1 MQGRNRIASDFKY
14 SPPCF
19 LCQDRRLMRGVQS
32 ISLLVLAAILAVV
45 SEQLTEY
52 ALKEEH
58 CENFGPCLNECVKK
72 LPPNRQ
78 FTEIVREPASSSV

>member
-1 MQGRNRIASDFKY
+1 
-14 SPPCF
+14 
-19 LCQDRRLMRGVQS
+19 MRGYSV
-32 ISLLVLAAILAVV
+32 SLLVLGLCRGVV

-78 FTEIVREPASSSV
+78 FTEIVRFANENKPAHTFI

>member
-1 MQGRNRIASDFKY
+1 
-14 SPPCF
+14 
-19 LCQDRRLMRGVQS
+19 MRGVQS